1 MRRKR
6 EWGITLGLA
15 LAVAA
20 SISMVSL
27 AKEER
32 QKVGTIELSF
42 SYDIQAGESGGD
54 VDVTLGSGNCSI
66 ESVDIVNEK
75 EFWVGGDKPKVEVWL
90 SADSDY
96 YFAKSGKSA
105 FSFSGDKVKYVTSS
119 TKYDKSE
126 MVLTVTLEKLDEDD
140 EDLDVSGLTWDEY
153 NGIAHWDHQELAK
166 NYKVRLCRYG
176 NNTTTSD
183 DGIGTVYTV
192 KENSFDFQ
200 ASSRSQAPITL
211 R

>member
-96 YFAKSGKSA
+96 YLQSRERAHFPLA
-105 FSFSGDKVKYVTSS
+105 
-119 TKYDKSE
+119 
-126 MVLTVTLEKLDEDD
+126 
-140 EDLDVSGLTWDEY
+140 
-153 NGIAHWDHQELAK
+153 GI
-166 NYKVRLCRYG
+166 R
-176 NNTTTSD
+176 
-183 DGIGTVYTV
+183 
-192 KENSFDFQ
+192 
-200 ASSRSQAPITL
+200 
-211 R
+211 